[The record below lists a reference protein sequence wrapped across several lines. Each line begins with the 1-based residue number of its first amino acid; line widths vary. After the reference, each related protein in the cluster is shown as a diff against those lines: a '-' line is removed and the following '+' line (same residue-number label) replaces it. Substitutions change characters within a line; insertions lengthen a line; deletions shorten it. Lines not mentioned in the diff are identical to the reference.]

1 MANIISSGLTRKVV
15 YGIYAI
21 LSLSTGALHVWFSAL
36 KLDDPAWLT
45 GSTAVI
51 AFLASAPLTLALV
64 NVFAPATTEPEPA
77 QAQPV
82 AVPAKLTISSGPTPP
97 VQS

>member
-1 MANIISSGLTRKVV
+1 MDNIISSGLTRKIV

-64 NVFAPATTEPEPA
+64 NVFAPEKPATPAPVEATPEPA
-77 QAQPV
+77 
-82 AVPAKLTISSGPTPP
+82 TTPP
-97 VQS
+97 AA

>member
-64 NVFAPATTEPEPA
+64 NVFAPATVEPLPAEPTPA
-77 QAQPV
+77 PAD
-82 AVPAKLTISSGPTPP
+82 VPAPVDAAAPP